1 MPTVKS
7 PTKRPAQAHATK
19 APARTAAAAAAV
31 VAKPADPPAAIA
43 EQSVVRD
50 GFTMPQQDYDT
61 LKTLKATCLKCGVE
75 VKKSELLRA
84 GVQALAAL
92 QTDALIARMRAL
104 PAVKAGRKKKKS

>member
-1 MPTVKS
+1 MPTVKF
-7 PTKRPAQAHATK
+7 PAKRAAHARSTK
-19 APARTAAAAAAV
+19 TATRPVAAAA
-31 VAKPADPPAAIA
+31 VAKPADSPAPVAD
-43 EQSVVRD
+43 QKVVRD
-50 GFTMPQQDYDT
+50 GFTMPRQDYDT
-61 LKTLKATCLKCGVE
+61 LKTLKATCLKSGVE